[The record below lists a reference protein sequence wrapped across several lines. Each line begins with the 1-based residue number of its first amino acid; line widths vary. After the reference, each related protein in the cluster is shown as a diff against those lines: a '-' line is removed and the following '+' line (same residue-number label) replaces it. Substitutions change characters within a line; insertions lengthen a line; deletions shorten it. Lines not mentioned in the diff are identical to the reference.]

1 MAILSILLALVAGLL
16 TFLGFLTAI
25 VPVVGTVLAFSAP
38 VAALV
43 GLTVGGLAWSRARE
57 ERKAVDVPVIGTVMN
72 VFALVP
78 ALLVA
83 FTCGVCNAMVS
94 SGPITVQRQFQVG
107 TWDRGDG
114 GLGIWDRSDGG
125 LPLPQVLRP
134 TPDGA
139 DVPSR
144 TGSPPV
150 APCDDAGRPPPP
162 LPAGPQAPPPDPAAV
177 EARAPAAD

>member
-1 MAILSILLALVAGLL
+1 MAFCPGLTVAGPRPTLPPVAVLSILLALVAGVL

-43 GLTVGGLAWSRARE
+43 GLTLGGLAWSRARE
-57 ERKAVDVPVIGTVMN
+57 ERKPVDAAVIGTVMN

-94 SGPITVQRQFQVG
+94 SGPVKVQRQFQVG
-107 TWDRGDG
+107 TWTLSDAGVLDTAPPFPPAQIPQVDG
-114 GLGIWDRSDGG
+114 GT
-125 LPLPQVLRP
+125 PLPP
-134 TPDGA
+134 PDPGA
-139 DVPSR
+139 L
-144 TGSPPV
+144 
-150 APCDDAGRPPPP
+150 PPPP
-162 LPAGPQAPPPDPAAV
+162 LPAGPQAPPPSPS
-177 EARAPAAD
+177 AR